1 MRNWISKHPFLW
13 IVAVMLILG
22 AILSILS
29 PRFLTTGNVTNLLKQ
44 VATLSLLAAGQ
55 TLVILSAGIDLSVGS
70 VLALSA
76 VLMGG
81 LMNTHAVSPFFAMVL
96 GVLAA
101 TGLGAVNGIIIAKA
115 KIPPF
120 IVTLGMMGIARGLAL
135 VYTRGASFQLRSEL
149 VTFVGSGMVIGVPFP
164 IIMVVVVYIVLYL
177 ILKQNVFGRNVY
189 AIGDNEDA
197 SRLAGI
203 DVDLHKIAIYTISGF
218 CAGLAAVVMIG
229 RLSSAPP
236 NVAVQAELQA
246 IAAVIIGGTSFAGG
260 IGSVETT
267 LIGAMIMT
275 MITNGLNILGVSSFW
290 QQVFVGSIIII
301 AVWLDK
307 LKVKTS

>member
-1 MRNWISKHPFLW
+1 MRKWISARPFLW
-13 IVAVMLILG
+13 IVIVMVILG
-22 AILSILS
+22 AVLSLLS
-29 PRFLTTGNVTNLLKQ
+29 PFFLTQNNLTNLLKQ
-44 VATLSLLAAGQ
+44 VSILALLAAGQ

-81 LMNTHAVSPFFAMVL
+81 FMTNGDMSAISAILL
-96 GVLAA
+96 GVLVA
-101 TGLGAVNGIIIAKA
+101 GGIGAFNGVVIAKA

-135 VYTRGASFQLRSEL
+135 VYTQGRSFQLRSEL
-149 VTFVGSGMVIGVPFP
+149 LDFIGSGTVIGIPFP
-164 IIMVVVVYIVLYL
+164 IIMVAIVYVILYFL
-177 ILKQNVFGRNVY
+177 LRQNVFGRNIY

-203 DVDLHKIAIYTISGF
+203 NVDRHKIAIYTISGL
-218 CAGLAAVVMIG
+218 CAGLAAAVMIG

-236 NVAVQAELQA
+236 NVAVQSELQA
-246 IAAVIIGGTSFAGG
+246 IAAVIIGGTSFTGG

-267 LIGAMIMT
+267 LVGAMIMT

-290 QQVFVGSIIII
+290 QQVFVGAIIIL

-307 LKVKTS
+307 LKVRK

>member
-1 MRNWISKHPFLW
+1 MRKWISEHPFAW
-13 IVAVMLILG
+13 IVMVMLILG
-22 AILSILS
+22 VVLSILS
-29 PRFLTTGNVTNLLKQ
+29 PYFLTTGNVTNLLKQ
-44 VATLSLLAAGQ
+44 VSILALLAGGM
-55 TLVILSAGIDLSVGS
+55 TFVIISGGIDLSVGS
-70 VLALSA
+70 VLAFSA
-76 VLMGG
+76 VIMGG
-81 LMNTHAVSPFFAMVL
+81 LMGKMPPIFAVLIGIA
-96 GVLAA
+96 LASA
-101 TGLGAVNGIIIAKA
+101 LGAVNGIVIAKG

-135 VYTRGASFQLRSEL
+135 VYTQGRSFQLKSEL
-149 VTFVGSGMVIGVPFP
+149 LNYIGSGKVLGIPFP
-164 IIMVVVVYIVLYL
+164 MILVLILFLAMYF

-203 DVDLHKIAIYTISGF
+203 NVDIHKIAIYTISGF
-218 CAGLAAVVMIG
+218 CAGLAAMVMIG

-236 NVAVQAELQA
+236 NVGVQAELQA
-246 IAAVIIGGTSFAGG
+246 IAAVIIGGTSFTGG

-290 QQVFVGSIIII
+290 QQVFVGAIIIF

-307 LKVKTS
+307 LKVRR

>member
-1 MRNWISKHPFLW
+1 MRKWISARPFLW
-13 IVAVMLILG
+13 IVIVMVILG
-22 AILSILS
+22 AILSLLS
-29 PRFLTTGNVTNLLKQ
+29 PYFLTRGNITNLLKQ
-44 VATLSLLAAGQ
+44 VSILALLAAGQ

-81 LMNTHAVSPFFAMVL
+81 FMNTNSMPAIVAIIL
-96 GVLAA
+96 GVLIAA
-101 TGLGAVNGIIIAKA
+101 AIGAFNGIVISKA

-135 VYTRGASFQLRSEL
+135 VYTKGRSFQLQSDTL
-149 VTFVGSGMVIGVPFP
+149 DFIGSGTVIGIPFP
-164 IIMVVVVYIVLYL
+164 IIIVAVVYIILYFVLR
-177 ILKQNVFGRNVY
+177 QNVFGRNVY

-203 DVDLHKIAIYTISGF
+203 NVDRHKIVIYTISGF
-218 CAGLAAVVMIG
+218 CAGLAAAVMIG

-236 NVAVQAELQA
+236 NVAVQSELQA
-246 IAAVIIGGTSFAGG
+246 IAAVIIGGTSFTGG
-260 IGSVETT
+260 IGSIETT

-290 QQVFVGSIIII
+290 QQVFVGAIIIL

-307 LKVKTS
+307 LKVQK

>member
-1 MRNWISKHPFLW
+1 MRKWISAHPFAW
-13 IVAVMLILG
+13 IVVVMLILG
-22 AILSILS
+22 MILSILS
-29 PRFLTTGNVTNLLKQ
+29 PHFLTPGNVTNLLKQ
-44 VATLSLLAAGQ
+44 VSILALLAAGQ
-55 TLVILSAGIDLSVGS
+55 TLVILSGGIDLSIGS
-70 VLALSA
+70 VLAFSA
-76 VLMGG
+76 VIMGG
-81 LMNTHAVSPFFAMVL
+81 LMATMPPIAAIL
-96 GVLAA
+96 IGILLASA
-101 TGLGAVNGIIIAKA
+101 LGALNGLVIAKA

-135 VYTRGASFQLRSEL
+135 VYTQGRSFQLKSEL
-149 VTFVGSGMVIGVPFP
+149 LNFIGSGTVLGIPIPMILVIIVF
-164 IIMVVVVYIVLYL
+164 IILYFVL
-177 ILKQNVFGRNVY
+177 KNNVFGRNVY

-203 DVDLHKIAIYTISGF
+203 NVDMHKIAIYTISGF
-218 CAGLAAVVMIG
+218 CAGIAAMVMIG

-236 NVAVQAELQA
+236 NVGAQAELQA
-246 IAAVIIGGTSFAGG
+246 IAAVIIGGTSFTGG

-290 QQVFVGSIIII
+290 QQVFVGGIIIF

-307 LKVKTS
+307 LKVRR

>member
-1 MRNWISKHPFLW
+1 MRKWISEHPFLW
-13 IVAVMLILG
+13 IVTVMILLG
-22 AILSILS
+22 VILSILS
-29 PRFLTTGNVTNLLKQ
+29 PFFLTPGNVTNLLKQ
-44 VATLSLLAAGQ
+44 VSILSLLAAGQ
-55 TLVILSAGIDLSVGS
+55 TLVILSAGIDLSIGS

-81 LMNTHAVSPFFAMVL
+81 FMNINGMAPILAIVL

-101 TGLGAVNGIIIAKA
+101 SGIGAFNGLVIAKA

-135 VYTRGASFQLRSEL
+135 VYTQGRSFQLTSEL
-149 VTFVGSGMVIGVPFP
+149 LTFIGSGSVFGIPFP
-164 IIMVVVVYIVLYL
+164 MVLVAVVFVVLYF

-203 DVDLHKIAIYTISGF
+203 NVDRHKIIIYTISGF

-236 NVAVQAELQA
+236 NVAVQSELQA
-246 IAAVIIGGTSFAGG
+246 IAAVIIGGTSFTGG

-267 LIGAMIMT
+267 LVGAMIMT

-290 QQVFVGSIIII
+290 QQVFVGSIIIL

-307 LKVKTS
+307 LKIRR